1 MIITL
6 CGSTRFEST
15 FKTIARDLTL
25 KGNVV
30 LTVNVFS
37 HSGTKITEAEKIMLS
52 EIHRKKIDLSDA
64 IFVLNVNG
72 YIGDATKD
80 EIEYAKKNNKKV
92 FYLE

>member
-15 FKTIARDLTL
+15 FTTMARVLTL
-25 KGNVV
+25 EGNVV

-37 HSGTKITEAEKIMLS
+37 HSGTKITEAEKIMLT
-52 EIHRKKIDLSDA
+52 EIHRKKIDMSDA
-64 IFVLNVNG
+64 IYVLNVNG

-80 EIEYAKKNNKKV
+80 EIEYAKKNNKKI